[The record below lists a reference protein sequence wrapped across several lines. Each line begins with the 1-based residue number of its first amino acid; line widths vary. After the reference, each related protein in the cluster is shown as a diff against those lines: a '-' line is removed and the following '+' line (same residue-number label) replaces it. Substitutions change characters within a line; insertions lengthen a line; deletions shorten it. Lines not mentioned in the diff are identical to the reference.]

1 MRYKKYVKGSKFI
14 MERRKKL
21 ITKIHEGNWVQEVI
35 ISPKPYIILM
45 KAMFTDERMDAMLE
59 EIAREYEDV
68 VSCGWFDL
76 MQNPEMTEMFEID
89 VAPTL
94 VLMTG
99 GVIDI
104 RIPGMPSKEEVIRIM
119 ELDKIREY
127 KAKGINYHP
136 KKNFIPS
143 TAYEGIKYR

>member
-1 MRYKKYVKGSKFI
+1 

-21 ITKIHEGNWVQEVI
+21 ITKIHEGNWLQEVI
-35 ISPKPYIILM
+35 ISVKPYIILM
-45 KAMFTDERMDAMLE
+45 KASFTDERMDNILE

-68 VSCGWFDL
+68 VNCGWFDL
-76 MQNPEMTEMFEID
+76 MQNPEMTNMFEID

-94 VLMTG
+94 VMMTG

-104 RIPGMPSKEEVIRIM
+104 RIPGMPSKEDIIRIM

-143 TAYEGIKYR
+143 TADEGIRYK